1 MRKFKIIFCCVLAA
15 VLTSTF
21 MSACGGKEA
30 STPIETSS
38 SQMQSGTSNE
48 AGTEVNNALPED
60 EKAYLAFQ
68 YVKSLINI
76 DDYRDFSYNLQ
87 GESGKEYPY
96 DMELA
101 EENKRDYNFDTSK
114 VIFDD
119 GSTISLPCS
128 MQDLEKQG
136 WSCSDEAKEKL
147 LEPISEIG
155 NFSTAHGTNIT
166 FTNKDKKTITAAMY
180 NYDTAD
186 SKKTSD
192 CTCTGIILNTYE
204 NAPVPDF
211 TVETGLNKN
220 ITLDELINLLGEP
233 TYLRFSGNTGEVE
246 VTYKQRSNES
256 NSITCNFVFD
266 SGNNTTRL
274 DQITVRAVVE

>member
-1 MRKFKIIFCCVLAA
+1 MRKFKIIFCCVLVTAFAA
-15 VLTSTF
+15 TF
-21 MSACGGKEA
+21 MSSCGNNEA
-30 STPIETSS
+30 STSIETSS
-38 SQMQSGTSNE
+38 SQMQSEASNE
-48 AGTEVNNALPED
+48 TGAEVNNALPED

-68 YVKSLINI
+68 YVKPLINI

-87 GESGKEYPY
+87 GESGKEYPC

-114 VIFDD
+114 IVFDD

-136 WSCSDEAKEKL
+136 WSCSDKAKEKS
-147 LEPISEIG
+147 LEPIFDSG
-155 NFSTAHGTNIT
+155 VFSSAHGTNIT
-166 FTNKDKKTITAAMY
+166 FTNKDKKTITAAMF
-180 NYDTAD
+180 NYDTGD

-192 CTCTGIILNTYE
+192 CTCTGITLNSYE
-204 NAPVPDF
+204 NAPAPDF

-220 ITLDELINLLGEP
+220 ISLEELINLLGEP
-233 TYLRFSGNTGEVE
+233 TNLGFSGNTGEVE
-246 VTYKQRSNES
+246 VTYKQRSNGS
-256 NSITCNFVFD
+256 NSIICNFVFD

-274 DQITVRAVVE
+274 DQITVNAAVE